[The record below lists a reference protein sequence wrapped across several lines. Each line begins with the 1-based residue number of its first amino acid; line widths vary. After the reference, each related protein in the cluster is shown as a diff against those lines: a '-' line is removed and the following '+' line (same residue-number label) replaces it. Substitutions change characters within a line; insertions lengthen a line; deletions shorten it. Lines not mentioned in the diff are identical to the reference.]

1 MKRAVHVAVHVAAL
15 VACTCGLG
23 ACGGL
28 VGSGTWQ
35 VVGVYTDAFLP
46 GELPADAAGK
56 ANFQTRGKTVRG
68 TTPCAAVEGTI
79 EKDPEK
85 DPEKS
90 SDDDRVTLTA
100 ITIEE
105 LQDPGACVGGSR
117 HVHDQLTQLLT
128 PGAQFRVLRP
138 SDGERLLVSTADEQ
152 RADPPSIR
160 VMLL

>member
-15 VACTCGLG
+15 VACACGLG
-23 ACGGL
+23 GCGGL
-28 VGSGTWQ
+28 AGSGTWQ

-56 ANFQTRGKTVRG
+56 ANFQIRGKTVRG
-68 TTPCAAVEGTI
+68 TTPCVAVEGTI
-79 EKDPEK
+79 EKGSENDP
-85 DPEKS
+85 
-90 SDDDRVTLTA
+90 DDDRVTLTA

-105 LQDPGACVGGSR
+105 PQDPGACVGGSR

-160 VMLL
+160 AMLL